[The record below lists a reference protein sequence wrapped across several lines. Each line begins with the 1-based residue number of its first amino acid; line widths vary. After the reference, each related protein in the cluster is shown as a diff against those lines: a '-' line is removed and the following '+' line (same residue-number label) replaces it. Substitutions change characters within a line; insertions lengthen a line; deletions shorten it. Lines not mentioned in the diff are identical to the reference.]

1 MTWWSPNFD
10 ASPLSSPDA
19 GSDNESDQ
27 TLRSALPSPGGCFT
41 PALCKYKPFQR
52 LPQARGVRYHV
63 SIYWYFKMCV
73 EQNRDNSYNSSLDTP
88 YESAFC
94 SRHCVSALESLQ
106 LALECS
112 PQFWPGWCQYIG
124 CPHPRGLTLAM
135 GDICPR
141 ASLTSVQ
148 NISTRTQNIWLLIII
163 HYVAS
168 FGRHVPL
175 GWKVFVLQMICQ
187 H

>member
-63 SIYWYFKMCV
+63 SIYCYFKMCAV
-73 EQNRDNSYNSSLDTP
+73 LNNWQLITQAWTLTGKVHFVHDIVWVRWNHCSLHWSAVLSSGQGDVSTSGVPTP
-88 YESAFC
+88 G
-94 SRHCVSALESLQ
+94 
-106 LALECS
+106 
-112 PQFWPGWCQYIG
+112 GW
-124 CPHPRGLTLAM
+124 HWWHL
-135 GDICPR
+135 PR

-163 HYVAS
+163 HYVVS

-175 GWKVFVLQMICQ
+175 G
-187 H
+187 